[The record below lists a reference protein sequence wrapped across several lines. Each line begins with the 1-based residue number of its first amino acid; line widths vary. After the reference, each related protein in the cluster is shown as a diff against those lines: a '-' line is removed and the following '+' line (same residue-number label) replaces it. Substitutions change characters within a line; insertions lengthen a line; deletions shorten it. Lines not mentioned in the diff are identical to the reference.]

1 MSEGSLDLG
10 GKPTDNHYCSEEE
23 ASWEVEVV

>member
-1 MSEGSLDLG
+1 MSEGNLDLG
-10 GKPTDNHYCSEEE
+10 GKATDNHYCSEEE